1 MAYKNAAVLITGGSK
16 GIGLSIA
23 KIFARE
29 TNRSIILMARN
40 KEDLNKAKEVCMKE
54 GANTVHTIAA
64 DITDEK
70 QLKDFDIKDH
80 EIGILVNNAGHFL
93 YKPTRDTAPDEFR
106 SQLEVNTIGAFNVT
120 QAVLPSLYKLDR
132 GLIVNISSM
141 GALKGLEGSGAY
153 SASKHAL
160 LGYTR
165 SLRKELMKSNIAV
178 SAINLGQT
186 DSTSWDGVEMDP
198 QKLIDPDDVGRL
210 ILSLSQLS
218 KRSVVE
224 EINLMPQGGE
234 VPPM

>member
-1 MAYKNAAVLITGGSK
+1 MAYKDAAVLITGGSK
-16 GIGLSIA
+16 GVGLSIA
-23 KIFARE
+23 KVFARE
-29 TNRSIILMARN
+29 TNRPIILMARN
-40 KEDLNKAKEVCMKE
+40 KEDLNKAKELCLKG
-54 GANTVHTIAA
+54 GATSVHTIAA

-70 QLKDFDIKDH
+70 QLQDSGISDH

-93 YKPTRDTAPDEFR
+93 YKRTQDTTTEEFR

-165 SLRKELMKSNIAV
+165 SLHKELMKSNIAV

-186 DSTSWDGVEMDP
+186 DSTSWDGVDIDP

-210 ILSLSQLS
+210 ILSVSQLS

-224 EINLMPQGGE
+224 EIILMPQGGE

>member
-1 MAYKNAAVLITGGSK
+1 MTYKNAAVLITGGSK

-23 KIFARE
+23 KVFARE
-29 TNRSIILMARN
+29 TDRPILLLARD
-40 KEDLNKAKEVCMKE
+40 KDYLDQAKEVCLKE
-54 GANTVHTIAA
+54 GGKTVHTLIA
-64 DITDEK
+64 DITNEQ
-70 QLKDFDIKDH
+70 QLRESGIK
-80 EIGILVNNAGHFL
+80 ELEVGILVNNAGHFL
-93 YKPTRDTAPDEFR
+93 FKPSIETTTKEFR

-120 QAVLPSLYKLDR
+120 QAVLPSMQKSDR

-186 DSTSWDGVEMDP
+186 YSTSWDGVNIDP
-198 QKLIDPDDVGRL
+198 QKLIDL
-210 ILSLSQLS
+210 
-218 KRSVVE
+218 K
-224 EINLMPQGGE
+224 M
-234 VPPM
+234 

>member
-1 MAYKNAAVLITGGSK
+1 MAYKDAAVLITGGSK

-23 KIFARE
+23 KVFARE
-29 TNRSIILMARN
+29 TDRPIILMARN
-40 KEDLNKAKEVCMKE
+40 KEDLNKAKEACLKE
-54 GANTVHTIAA
+54 GATSVHIIAA
-64 DITDEK
+64 DITDLV
-70 QLKDFDIKDH
+70 QVHDSGISDH
-80 EIGILVNNAGHFL
+80 EIGMLINNAGHFL
-93 YKPTRDTAPDEFR
+93 FKPTQDTTAEEFR

-120 QAVLPSLYKLDR
+120 QAVLPSLKNLDR

-186 DSTSWDGVEMDP
+186 DSTSWDGVDIDP
-198 QKLIDPDDVGRL
+198 QKLIDPEDVGRL
-210 ILSLSQLS
+210 IISLSQLS

-224 EINLMPQGGE
+224 EITLMPQGGE
-234 VPPM
+234 VPPI